1 MSLTELIA
9 ALLSA
14 IGVWLT
20 ARRTMACWP
29 LSLLAALLYGWVFF
43 KAHLYADA
51 CLQAV
56 FCGCLLYGWWRWMK
70 DGAQGDETLH
80 IRPLSERGL
89 FFGLLI
95 GALGGGLWAFFLA
108 RFTDDPTPVADA
120 LLSSYSL
127 VAQIWAARRHTISW
141 ACWIVIDTAY
151 VAMFVSRDLYPTA
164 ALYAIFV
171 LLAVHGLRKWQKASQ
186 A

>member
-14 IGVWLT
+14 MGVWLT
-20 ARRTMACWP
+20 ARRNMACWP
-29 LSLLAALLYGWVFF
+29 FSLLAALLYGWVFF
-43 KAHLYADA
+43 NAHLYADA

-56 FCGCLLYGWWRWMK
+56 FCGCLIYGWWCWIR
-70 DGAQGDETLH
+70 DGAQGDDTLH
-80 IRPLSERGL
+80 IRPLSGRGFL
-89 FFGLLI
+89 FGLLS
-95 GALGGGLWAFFLA
+95 GALGGGLWAFCLA
-108 RFTDDPTPVADA
+108 RFTDDPTPMADA
-120 LLSSYSL
+120 FLSSYSL

-151 VAMFVSRDLYPTA
+151 VAMFINRTLYPTA

-171 LLAVHGLRKWQKASQ
+171 GLAVHGLFKWQRASQ
-186 A
+186 K